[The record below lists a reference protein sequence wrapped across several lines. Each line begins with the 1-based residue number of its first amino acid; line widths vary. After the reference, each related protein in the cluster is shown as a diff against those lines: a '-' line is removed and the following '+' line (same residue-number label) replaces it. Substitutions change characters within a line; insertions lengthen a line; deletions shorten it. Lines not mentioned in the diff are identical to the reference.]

1 MHRKGNG
8 AEPPGKGSGTEPPR
22 KEQPQKEQPGKRPP
36 HQARPHADRARQFMP
51 FAALKGYYDL
61 VRQEERTPQPRH
73 QLTEEEALELSVQIR
88 RLQTGSIARV
98 AYYDRDAYITIHG
111 AVARIDETFR
121 TLRIVTTDIPF
132 DDILRIDEA

>member
-8 AEPPGKGSGTEPPR
+8 ATPPR
-22 KEQPQKEQPGKRPP
+22 KERSEKRPP

-98 AYYDRDAYITIHG
+98 TYYDRDAYITIHG
-111 AVARIDETFR
+111 AVAHIDEAFR